1 MYIKSLKDSEKLAIN
16 VQAHKVLNENDL
28 EIIHLRLKPGEK
40 IELHTNNFD
49 VAACLIKGEVLLHDD
64 TNTFVLDLYSTAFIN
79 KNTLRGLTN
88 HSETEARLLM
98 IKQLYTSEK

>member
-1 MYIKSLKDSEKLAIN
+1 MYINSLKDSVQLAVN
-16 VQAHKVLNENDL
+16 VQAHKVIYENDL
-28 EIIHLRLKPGEK
+28 EIIHLCLKPGEK

-49 VAACLIKGEVLLHDD
+49 VIACLIKGEVLLHIEG
-64 TNTFVLDLYSTAFIN
+64 TTFTMDLYSTAFIK

-88 HSETEARLLM
+88 QSESEARLLM